1 MELEQAERELEAHEG
16 ARSAD
21 DGGRLADLDAELRAL
36 QARVAAGEEAVARH
50 ERATAELADLRARE
64 LELRDRER
72 DLLVRIS
79 DRERLLEVLGSDAP
93 PDPTSLPPQ
102 MPDLPP
108 VSGAG
113 SWVGPPPEVVA
124 AVVAEEGRPDD
135 AAEAL
140 QRVVQRDASV
150 LWPIDR
156 EWQLLAR
163 LGEVRSLGTAG
174 SVPLLV
180 HGIDAASVET
190 PALLH
195 RIASMSELVQMIVLS
210 DDERL
215 GRWCDG
221 LDVDA
226 RLLRWSS

>member
-1 MELEQAERELEAHEG
+1 MMM
-16 ARSAD
+16 
-21 DGGRLADLDAELRAL
+21 
-36 QARVAAGEEAVARH
+36 
-50 ERATAELADLRARE
+50 ATWW
-64 LELRDRER
+64 
-72 DLLVRIS
+72 
-79 DRERLLEVLGSDAP
+79 GSDAP

-163 LGEVRSLGTAG
+163 LGEVRSLGTVG

-195 RIASMSELVQMIVLS
+195 RIASMSELVQMIVVS

>member
-1 MELEQAERELEAHEG
+1 MAFVGIDQTIHYNLGGANVRFDQAQGGDWTHPEG
-16 ARSAD
+16 
-21 DGGRLADLDAELRAL
+21 DGINHYDGVGGQSTHNYPGVNFGGNVETLL
-36 QARVAAGEEAVARH
+36 QAGTLLTGYTVR
-50 ERATAELADLRARE
+50 TA
-64 LELRDRER
+64 
-72 DLLVRIS
+72 
-79 DRERLLEVLGSDAP
+79 
-93 PDPTSLPPQ
+93 

-180 HGIDAASVET
+180 VGIDAASVET

-226 RLLRWSS
+226 RLLRWSP